1 MKQTNIVLTI
11 TAIVVI
17 FIFLIQAEKSLDN
30 MTSVKSSINDISY
43 RVRKLDDKE
52 QAANMLAE
60 THNTLK
66 QVCKILESSNPD
78 DERVKRL
85 IAKFP
90 YTTIQESDGYG
101 SQTSYSINK
110 GEKIVLCLRSKDGTN
125 KFVDKNVLLFVAL
138 HEISHIMTVSVNHT
152 PEFWDNF
159 KFVLKEC
166 QGKGIYKCID
176 FSANPQ
182 SYCGIT
188 VTSSPFPCNN

>member
-1 MKQTNIVLTI
+1 MKHSNIVLII
-11 TAIVVI
+11 TAIIVI
-17 FIFLIQAEKSLDN
+17 FILLIKADESFDN
-30 MTSVKSSINDISY
+30 MTPVKSSINDTIY

-52 QAANMLAE
+52 QAADMLAE
-60 THNTLK
+60 THNILK
-66 QVCKILESSNPD
+66 QVCKILENSNPY

-101 SQTSYSINK
+101 SQTSFSINK

-138 HEISHIMTVSVNHT
+138 HEISHIMTVSINHT

-166 QGKGIYKCID
+166 QDKGIYKCID
-176 FSANPQ
+176 FSSNPQ

>member
-1 MKQTNIVLTI
+1 MKQTNIVLI
-11 TAIVVI
+11 FTAIIVI
-17 FIFLIQAEKSLDN
+17 FIILIQAEKYLDN
-30 MTSVKSSINDISY
+30 MTSVKSSINNTIY

-52 QAANMLAE
+52 KAADMLAE
-60 THNTLK
+60 THDTLK
-66 QVCKILESSNPD
+66 KVCKILEKSNPY

-85 IAKFP
+85 ITKFP

-101 SQTSYSINK
+101 SQTSFSINK
-110 GEKIVLCLRSKDGTN
+110 GEKIVLCLRAKDGTN

-152 PEFWDNF
+152 QEFWDNF

-166 QGKGIYKCID
+166 QDKEIYKCID
-176 FSANPQ
+176 FSVTPQ

>member
-1 MKQTNIVLTI
+1 MKQTNIVLII
-11 TAIVVI
+11 TAIIVI
-17 FIFLIQAEKSLDN
+17 FILLIQAEKSFDN
-30 MTSVKSSINDISY
+30 MTLIKSSINDISY

-52 QAANMLAE
+52 QAADMLAE
-60 THNTLK
+60 THNILK
-66 QVCKILESSNPD
+66 QVCKNLENSNPD

-101 SQTSYSINK
+101 SQTSFSINK

-138 HEISHIMTVSVNHT
+138 HEISHIMTVSINHT
-152 PEFWDNF
+152 QEFWDNF
-159 KFVLKEC
+159 KFLLKEC
-166 QGKGIYKCID
+166 QDKGIYKCID
-176 FSANPQ
+176 FSATPQ